1 LSNRRRGLDLK
12 KILRID
18 YNDFMNNITL
28 IAVGAL
34 KNKALQ
40 SLAADYQ
47 KRIKPYAR
55 LQKLET
61 PASPFRKDDRNKAKK
76 REKEALEKVLH
87 RYPKESIFIL
97 AETGRLFYSV
107 AFSNFLSEYDG
118 RDLVFLIGG
127 ALGWEEELALKYP
140 ALSLSPLTFPH
151 ELARVVLLEQIYRGL
166 LLKAGKEYH
175 Y

>member
-1 LSNRRRGLDLK
+1 M
-12 KILRID
+12 I
-18 YNDFMNNITL
+18 NITL

-55 LQKLET
+55 LQILEVGA
-61 PASPFRKDDRNKAKK
+61 ASFAKGDKNQAKK

-97 AETGRLFYSV
+97 AEKGKLFDSL
-107 AFSNFLSEYDG
+107 AFSDWINEYDG

-127 ALGWEEELALKYP
+127 ALGWEEEFLQLYP
-140 ALSLSPLTFPH
+140 SISLSALTFPH
-151 ELARVVLLEQIYRGL
+151 ELARVILLEQLYRGIL
-166 LLKAGKEYH
+166 IKSDKEYH

>member
-1 LSNRRRGLDLK
+1 M
-12 KILRID
+12 I
-18 YNDFMNNITL
+18 NITL

-55 LQKLET
+55 LQMLEVAAT
-61 PASPFRKDDRNKAKK
+61 PFTKSDKNQAKK
-76 REKEALEKVLH
+76 REKEALKKVLH

-97 AETGRLFYSV
+97 AEKGKLFDSL
-107 AFSNFLSEYDG
+107 AFSDWINEYDG

-127 ALGWEEELALKYP
+127 ALGWEEEFLQLYP
-140 ALSLSPLTFPH
+140 SISLSALTFPH
-151 ELARVVLLEQIYRGL
+151 ELARVILLEQLYRGIL
-166 LLKAGKEYH
+166 IKSDKEYH

>member
-1 LSNRRRGLDLK
+1 M
-12 KILRID
+12 I
-18 YNDFMNNITL
+18 NITL

-55 LQKLET
+55 LQILEVGA
-61 PASPFRKDDRNKAKK
+61 ASFAKGDKNQAKK

-87 RYPKESIFIL
+87 RYPKESIFLL
-97 AETGRLFYSV
+97 AEKGKLFDSL
-107 AFSNFLSEYDG
+107 AFSDWINEYDG

-127 ALGWEEELALKYP
+127 ALGWEEEFLQLYP
-140 ALSLSPLTFPH
+140 SISLSALTFPH
-151 ELARVVLLEQIYRGL
+151 ELARVILLEQLYRGL
-166 LLKAGKEYH
+166 LIKSGKEYH

>member
-1 LSNRRRGLDLK
+1 
-12 KILRID
+12 
-18 YNDFMNNITL
+18 MNNITL

-40 SLAADYQ
+40 NLAADYQ

-55 LQKLET
+55 LQVLET
-61 PASPFRKDDRNKAKK
+61 PPAPFSKAEKDQAKK

-97 AETGRLFYSV
+97 AEKGRLFDSS
-107 AFSNFLSEYDG
+107 AFSDWLGEYDG
-118 RDLVFLIGG
+118 RDLVLLIGG
-127 ALGWEEELALKYP
+127 ALGWDDGLAAKYP
-140 ALSLSPLTFPH
+140 AISLSPLTFPH
-151 ELARVVLLEQIYRGL
+151 ELARVVLLEQLYRGIL
-166 LLKAGKEYH
+166 IRAGKEYH